1 MSKTI
6 KDTNALE
13 ISDEDFMNNASS
25 FEDTD
30 LGTVDDEDHDE
41 SASDT
46 SVEADKPVDDGDGTD
61 ETDTTD
67 SDNEKD
73 AGNSSDGSDGDDTTI
88 DSDDTDA
95 SNKADDKDNQTS
107 AEELTAEQY
116 AEVGRR
122 IMGEFKANGTMMKVK
137 SVEDALQLMQMGA
150 NYHKKMTGLKPSLKT
165 LKLLENNDLLDL
177 EKLNYLIDLSQK
189 KPEAIKKLL
198 KDSNLDPLQIDLE
211 EENNYVPAKRTVSDT
226 EMALEEVLNNIS
238 DSPSYDKTLTVLSEK
253 WDDASRR
260 AVADNPQIIGVIN
273 AHMDSGIF
281 DQVANAVA
289 YERSLGKLVGVSE
302 LDAYQR
308 IGAYMHENNMF
319 KGAAVQQQQKVQP
332 MQQDPQPQNLQ
343 NTQQDDERK
352 NRKKAASPSRQ
363 GSASVKKDD
372 NYNPLAMSDE
382 EFAKLNNLSL

>member
-6 KDTNALE
+6 ADTNALE
-13 ISDEDFMNNASS
+13 MSDEEFMNSSSS
-25 FEDTD
+25 FENTD
-30 LGTVDDEDHDE
+30 LGTVDDKDHDE
-41 SASDT
+41 SAST
-46 SVEADKPVDDGDGTD
+46 EVDKPADDSDGTD

-67 SDNEKD
+67 SNNEKD
-73 AGNSSDGSDGDDTTI
+73 ADNTSDGSDGDDLKV
-88 DSDDTDA
+88 DPDGTDA
-95 SNKADDKDNQTS
+95 PSKTDDKSTQTP
-107 AEELTAEQY
+107 AEGLTADQY

-122 IMGEFKANGTMMKVK
+122 IMGEFKANGTTMKVK

-165 LKLLENNDLLDL
+165 LKLLENNDLLNP

-260 AVADNPQIIGVIN
+260 AIADDPQIIGVIN
-273 AHMDSGIF
+273 AHMDNGIF

-289 YERSLGKLVGVSE
+289 YERSLGKLAGVSE

-308 IGAYMHENNMF
+308 IGAYMHENNLF
-319 KGAAVQQQQKVQP
+319 KSAAVQQQQVGQP
-332 MQQDPQPQNLQ
+332 VTQNPQSQNSQ
-343 NTQQDDERK
+343 NSQQDDERK

-363 GSASVKKDD
+363 GSATVKKDD

-382 EFAKLNNLSL
+382 DFAKLNNLSL

>member
-352 NRKKAASPSRQ
+352 NRKESGQPFST
-363 GSASVKKDD
+363 GFS
-372 NYNPLAMSDE
+372 
-382 EFAKLNNLSL
+382 FG